1 KTEESKNDQESIL
14 DKVRTH
20 YDAAY
25 IIRLQK
31 EREYLSKV
39 DLQRIEHPTE
49 EFFVSNVSAY
59 YGLYGSLIE
68 HAVVIFSNISPV
80 FQDTP
85 ILLKSSLF
93 KNFLAKFVMVESF
106 YLSA

>member
-1 KTEESKNDQESIL
+1 M
-14 DKVRTH
+14 
-20 YDAAY
+20 
-25 IIRLQK
+25 QK

-49 EFFVSNVSAY
+49 VCCFDLSKFCVHNFQEFFVSNVSAY

-85 ILLKSSLF
+85 ILLKVGCF
-93 KNFLAKFVMVESF
+93 FFVARKGIPC
-106 YLSA
+106 LSVFIVQEFSRQVCDG